1 MILHRYFSRRF
12 MVSFA
17 STFGIFLL
25 LNGFIDLVEQGRR
38 FAGTEAGPAQVVA
51 LTLLN
56 LPQALYEL
64 LPLITVLS
72 AIALFLGLSRSS
84 ELVVARAAGRSALR
98 AFIGPLMMTL
108 LIGLLAVALFNPIV
122 AATLKEYENRSSSL
136 RENRSSILSI
146 SDDGLWLRQGDAERQ
161 TVIRAE
167 ATNLD
172 GTVLQDVTFIT
183 FTQEG
188 GPIRRVEAASAEL
201 TPGAWVLT
209 DAKSWP
215 LSDSRVAEQWATTHA
230 SLRIPSTLSADRI
243 RDSFGTP
250 SSISVWDLPA
260 FIDRLEAAGF
270 SALRHRVWLQMELAQ
285 PLFLCAM
292 VLIAAGFTMR
302 PQRGRRVGLLV
313 LTAVVLSFGLY
324 FLRNFAQILGDNG
337 QIPVA
342 LAAWA
347 PPVAGIAAS
356 LGLLLHLEDG

>member
-1 MILHRYFSRRF
+1 MILFRYFSRRF
-12 MVSFA
+12 LLTFG
-17 STFGIFLL
+17 STFAVFLL

-38 FAGTEAGPAQVVA
+38 FARTEAGFAQILG

-56 LPQALYEL
+56 LPQALYQM

-84 ELVVARAAGRSALR
+84 ELVVTRAAGRSALR
-98 AFIGPLMMTL
+98 AFLGPLLMTL
-108 LIGLLAVALFNPIV
+108 MIGLVAVAVFNPIV
-122 AATLKEYENRSSSL
+122 AATLKEYEDRSSGL
-136 RENRSSILSI
+136 RQDPSSILAI
-146 SDDGLWLRQGDAERQ
+146 SDDGLWLRQGDADRQ

-183 FTQEG
+183 FTQAG
-188 GPIRRVEAASAEL
+188 GPVRRIEAATAQLVEGAWEL
-201 TPGAWVLT
+201 TQ
-209 DAKSWP
+209 AKAWP
-215 LSDSRVAEQWATTHA
+215 LSDGRVAEQWATTHPT
-230 SLRIPSTLSADRI
+230 LRIPSTLSADQI

-250 SSISVWDLPA
+250 SSIPIWDLPA
-260 FIDRLEAAGF
+260 FINRLEAAGF
-270 SALRHRVWLQMELAQ
+270 SALRHRVWFQMELAQ

-292 VLIAAGFTMR
+292 MLIAAGFTMR
-302 PQRGRRVGLLV
+302 HQRGRRVGLLV
-313 LTAVVLSFGLY
+313 LTAVILSFGLY

-337 QIPVA
+337 QIAVA

-347 PPVAGIAAS
+347 PPLAGIAAS

>member
-12 MVSFA
+12 LMSFA
-17 STFGIFLL
+17 SMFGVFLL
-25 LNGFIDLVEQGRR
+25 LQGFIDLVEQGRR
-38 FAGTEAGPAQVVA
+38 FSGADAGPSQIIA

-64 LPLITVLS
+64 LPLVTVLS
-72 AIALFLGLSRSS
+72 AIALFLALSRSS

-98 AFIGPLMMTL
+98 AFLGPLLMTL
-108 LIGLLAVALFNPIV
+108 LIGLVAVALFNPIV
-122 AATLKEYENRSSSL
+122 AATLKEYETRSSNL

-146 SDDGLWLRQGDAERQ
+146 SDDGLWLRQGDAARQ

-172 GTVLQDVTFIT
+172 GTVLRQVTFIT
-183 FTQEG
+183 FAAEQ
-188 GPIRRVEAASAEL
+188 GPVRRIEAARAEL
-201 TPGAWVLT
+201 AEGAWVLT

-215 LSDSRVAEQWATTHA
+215 LSDARVSEQWATTHD
-230 SLRIPSTLSADRI
+230 SLRIPSSLSADQI

-250 SSISVWDLPA
+250 SSIPVWDLPA
-260 FIDRLEAAGF
+260 FIDRLESAGF
-270 SALRHRVWLQMELAQ
+270 SALRHRVWFQMELAQ

-347 PPVAGIAAS
+347 PPVAGIAAA